1 MHGFLCF
8 LYLEQTPIACQ
19 FPAYLIC
26 RSTDERRYIMQ
37 KEQKN
42 YALHVLHAD
51 SYEVFTDAG
60 NSTIYRP
67 LKELHDL

>member
-1 MHGFLCF
+1 
-8 LYLEQTPIACQ
+8 
-19 FPAYLIC
+19 
-26 RSTDERRYIMQ
+26 MQ
-37 KEQKN
+37 KEQKKIHVAIYTKISTIYQIDKDSLPYQKKTLES